1 MFAGPPKDVVY
12 TMARG
17 VATRVMEIETLQLG
31 KHESMKEL
39 VRLAA
44 SVVAEQKM
52 GFVRRNQYLAA
63 IEAHLVTMGMS
74 RSDAGHVKRLIE
86 IRCA

>member
-1 MFAGPPKDVVY
+1 
-12 TMARG
+12 MARG
-17 VATRVMEIETLQLG
+17 VASRVMEIEMLQLG
-31 KHESMKEL
+31 KHEAMQEL
-39 VRLAA
+39 VRSAA

-74 RSDAGHVKRLIE
+74 KSDAGHWKRLIE
-86 IRCA
+86 IRV